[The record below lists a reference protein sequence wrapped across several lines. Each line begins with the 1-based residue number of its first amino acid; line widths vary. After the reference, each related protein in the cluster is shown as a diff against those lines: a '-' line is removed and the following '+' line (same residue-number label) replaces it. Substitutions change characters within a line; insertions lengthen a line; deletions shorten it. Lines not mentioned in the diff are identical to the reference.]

1 MKTLAFIVAFLTIFI
16 SIKEDI
22 IADDSL
28 VLYLTFDEGKGKE
41 ASDSSKYVNKGTLEG
56 GTEWKD
62 GKYGKAVLFSSE
74 GDQVVVQNSE
84 SLNIEGKITIM
95 AWSKI
100 NAWNGAGDQWVGK
113 GAHASK
119 PSCYGL
125 MVYQSA
131 NVYFMLGDGG
141 ARHDLI
147 TPNLPDTGE
156 WQHVAATYDGKIM
169 RYYLNGEISVEKED
183 KFAFKGVNELP
194 VVIGAGV
201 QRPQYVFNGIIDEVA
216 IFNRALEPIE
226 IKKAMAGIRSMLAVG
241 RADKVATVWGM
252 LKK

>member
-1 MKTLAFIVAFLTIFI
+1 MKLLIFI
-16 SIKEDI
+16 ITFLVIFALTKEDI

-28 VLYLTFDEGKGKE
+28 VLHLTFDEGKGKE
-41 ASDSSKYVNKGTLEG
+41 AKDSSKYGNKGTLEG
-56 GTEWKD
+56 GAEWKD
-62 GKYGKAVLFSSE
+62 GKYGKAVSFSAE

-84 SLNIEGKITIM
+84 NLNIQGKITIM

-100 NAWNGAGDQWVGK
+100 DAWNGSGDQWVGK

-147 TPNLPDTGE
+147 TPKLPNTGE
-156 WQHVAATYDGKIM
+156 WQHVSATYDGKVM
-169 RYYLNGEISVEKED
+169 KYYLNGELTAEKED
-183 KFAFKGVNELP
+183 KFDFKGVNELP
-194 VVIGAGV
+194 VMVGSGV

-226 IKKAMAGIRSMLAVG
+226 IKKAMSGVKLLLSVNSSDKLA
-241 RADKVATVWGM
+241 TTWGN